1 MLHRE
6 YNSKVAWPGTKQME
20 SYSLAV
26 TKRLWFF
33 SPNINSFHTVAHN
46 YPHDQGPVDTSQS
59 PLTTACTF
67 HLWGLL
73 SPKAEL
79 LTYSVFLL
87 SSLAPFLTTLLL
99 SRYCS
104 SLSFPH
110 HELFFLNRL
119 NIGNAAG
126 YQQWEFLTGKKP
138 LHSSSSIYS
147 QKSSGNKL
155 PLSYPWPLG
164 LNVARGWEGLE
175 GRTGKLTFLSS
186 TWGNKT
192 FTPPAGGAGWV
203 RERAQEEL
211 GGTCRGLSHLCTSRH
226 S

>member
-73 SPKAEL
+73 SPKAGL

-126 YQQWEFLTGKKP
+126 YQQWEFLTGKKTTAFIIFDIFAKKFGKQVTP
-138 LHSSSSIYS
+138 ELSLTFGFKCGTWVGRPWRKDREANISKQHLRKQDIYS
-147 QKSSGNKL
+147 SCWWCWLGEGKS
-155 PLSYPWPLG
+155 P
-164 LNVARGWEGLE
+164 R
-175 GRTGKLTFLSS
+175 R
-186 TWGNKT
+186 
-192 FTPPAGGAGWV
+192 AGGNLQ
-203 RERAQEEL
+203 R
-211 GGTCRGLSHLCTSRH
+211 S
-226 S
+226 

>member
-73 SPKAEL
+73 SPKAGL

-99 SRYCS
+99 SNTAPPFPSLIMSYFSLTDWILEMLLDTSNENSWQGKNHCIHHLRYI
-104 SLSFPH
+104 
-110 HELFFLNRL
+110 R
-119 NIGNAAG
+119 
-126 YQQWEFLTGKKP
+126 KKVRET
-138 LHSSSSIYS
+138 
-147 QKSSGNKL
+147 
-155 PLSYPWPLG
+155 SYPWAILD
-164 LNVARGWEGLE
+164 L
-175 GRTGKLTFLSS
+175 
-186 TWGNKT
+186 
-192 FTPPAGGAGWV
+192 WV
-203 RERAQEEL
+203 
-211 GGTCRGLSHLCTSRH
+211 
-226 S
+226 